1 MRALQRF
8 FFNNNPLIIFDFI
21 YNMSSD
27 GRSFRKDWDYIHSVA
42 DNVIDNRKKILWTK
56 DVKKHLD
63 FFLDVLLSAKD
74 ENGIGMSNTDI
85 RDEVDTFMFEGHD
98 TTASAISWIL
108 YDLAKHTEYQKLC
121 QNEVDKALENNPGF
135 VKWEDLGKFYV
146 LTRCIKEGMRLH
158 SPVPLVARQ
167 STKEIIDGTTFP
179 PGTFF
184 CINIYGLYHNPA
196 VWTDP
201 MKFEPSRFTK
211 DNATKIDTFVFTP
224 FSAGPRYG

>member
-1 MRALQRF
+1 MGKKQVMGATNFKRGG
-8 FFNNNPLIIFDFI
+8 NPLMIFDFI

-27 GRSFRKDWDYIHSVA
+27 GRSFRKDCDYIHSVA
-42 DNVIDNRKKILWTK
+42 DNVIDNRKKILESGQK
-56 DVKKHLD
+56 DEKKHLD
-63 FFLDVLLSAKD
+63 SLDILLSAKD

-85 RDEVDTFMFEGHD
+85 RAEVDTFMFEGHD
-98 TTASAISWIL
+98 TTTSAISWIL
-108 YDLAKHTEYQKLC
+108 YDLAKHPEYQKLC

-179 PGTFF
+179 PELFSVS
-184 CINIYGLYHNPA
+184 IYMVSITTLLSGQI
-196 VWTDP
+196 
-201 MKFEPSRFTK
+201 R
-211 DNATKIDTFVFTP
+211 
-224 FSAGPRYG
+224 